1 MSTSAIAT
9 RYAQAL
15 VELATEEKMVEQ
27 YGSELGNVS
36 ELLTRENELRTL
48 MESPT
53 LQVNKKAAIMADIAD
68 KMGLSAG
75 MKNFIGLLT
84 VKDRLKYVG
93 QIYAN
98 YTTFADEISGVVR
111 ACVTS
116 AVKLTK
122 AQADSVKEGL
132 EKQTGK
138 KIDLQTKVDATLLG
152 GMKAEVGGRV
162 FDGSIKTQLQR
173 IEDTLKKG

>member
-1 MSTSAIAT
+1 LSTSAIAR

-15 VELATEEKMVEQ
+15 VDLATENKMVEQ
-27 YGSELGNVS
+27 YSTELGEVS
-36 ELLTRENELRTL
+36 ELLARENELRTL

-53 LQVNKKAAIMADIAD
+53 LQVDKKVAIMADIAE
-68 KMGLSAG
+68 KMGLSVG
-75 MKNFIGLLT
+75 MKNFVGLLT
-84 VKDRLKYVG
+84 VKDRLKYVS

-98 YTTFADEISGVVR
+98 YTAFADEISGVVR

-116 AVKLTK
+116 AVRLTK

-138 KIDLQTKVDATLLG
+138 KIDLQTKVDAKLLG
-152 GMKAEVGGRV
+152 GMKAEVGGKV

>member
-1 MSTSAIAT
+1 MSTSAIAK

-15 VELATEEKMVEQ
+15 VDLATEQKKVEQ
-27 YGSELGNVS
+27 YGVELGYVS
-36 ELLTRENELRTL
+36 ELIARENNLRTL
-48 MESPT
+48 IESPT
-53 LQVNKKAAIMADIAD
+53 LDVEKKSAIMAEIV
-68 KMGLSAG
+68 KKLGLSDG

-84 VKDRLKYVG
+84 VKDRIKYIG
-93 QIYAN
+93 QINTN

-116 AVKLTK
+116 AARMTK
-122 AQADSVKEGL
+122 AQADSVKQGL
-132 EKQTGK
+132 EKQSSK
-138 KIDLQTKVDATLLG
+138 KIDLQTRVDSKLLG
-152 GMKAEVGGRV
+152 GVKVEVGGRV